1 MLRQTSWMTAAS
13 MRRQLADAPDDNRLK
28 STIMGDATHTA
39 KAAEAQPKRAFRLT
53 RPSNWGISTRSA
65 IVSASVV
72 FVALA
77 VAGVFLVL
85 VLDRSLLS
93 SVDDAAAGRVRD
105 IVAGLAFDKPSELDG
120 DLLTADQ
127 RVVAVQILD
136 ADGRVVAHSDSAP
149 DTPLIPVTSVGT
161 TMRTGIP
168 DNASADNDMRIS
180 GQTAD
185 TTTGRYTVLAAGGVE
200 PVEDTIET
208 VGVLLAVASPIVIG
222 VSAVASYH
230 LVKRSL
236 RSVEAI
242 RSRVADISASDLAER
257 VPVPQSRDEIA
268 ALAATMNEMLA
279 RVEAGHAAQRRFVGD
294 ASHELRSP
302 LATII
307 SALEVAQDYPEL
319 LDEELKN
326 GTLIPEAHRMQ
337 ALVEDLL
344 LLARADERGLTVRQD
359 LVYLDVIAEDD
370 AARLRREHGVHV
382 LTDLETVSVIGD
394 VNGISRLVRNL
405 LDNAVR
411 HAKSRIEIT
420 VAKRDGDV
428 MLTVGDD
435 GPGIPAADRRRVF
448 DRFVRIDT
456 DRSRQGGGSGLG
468 LAIVAEIVAAH
479 DGTVGIDER
488 PGGGTRVTVTLPA
501 GLS

>member
-1 MLRQTSWMTAAS
+1 
-13 MRRQLADAPDDNRLK
+13 MRRRHAGATVGNRLE
-28 STIMGDATHTA
+28 STIMGARA
-39 KAAEAQPKRAFRLT
+39 IAEAATPPNRTFGWM
-53 RPSNWGISTRSA
+53 RPSTWGISTRSA
-65 IVSASVV
+65 ILSATVV

-77 VAGVFLVL
+77 IAGAFLVV
-85 VLDRSLLS
+85 VLYRSLLA

-105 IVAGLAFDKPSELDG
+105 IVAGLAFDPPSELDG
-120 DLLTADQ
+120 ALLTTDQ
-127 RVVAVQILD
+127 RVVAVQII
-136 ADGRVVAHSDSAP
+136 DGDGKVVAHSDSAP
-149 DTPLIPVTSVGT
+149 DRPIIPVTSFGT

-168 DNASADNDMRIS
+168 DDESPDNDMRIS
-180 GQTAD
+180 GQVAD
-185 TTTGRYTVLAAGGVE
+185 TSTGRYTVLAGGGSESVE
-200 PVEDTIET
+200 AT
-208 VGVLLAVASPIVIG
+208 VGTIAVLLAVAAPIVIG
-222 VSAVASYH
+222 AAAVASYR
-230 LVKRSL
+230 LVKHSL

-268 ALAATMNEMLA
+268 ALATTMNEMLG
-279 RVEAGHAAQRRFVGD
+279 RVEAGHTAQRRFVGD

-319 LDEELKN
+319 LDDELKN

-344 LLARADERGLTVRQD
+344 LLARADEQGLTMRED
-359 LVYLDVIAEDD
+359 YVYLDVIAEGD
-370 AARLRREHGVHV
+370 AARVRRESGLDVH
-382 LTDLETVSVIGD
+382 TDLEEARLIGD
-394 VNGISRLVRNL
+394 VSGISRVLRNL

-420 VAKRDGDV
+420 VAARGEQV
-428 MLTVGDD
+428 VLTVGDD
-435 GPGIPAADRRRVF
+435 GPGIPAADRTRVF

-456 DRSRQGGGSGLG
+456 DRSREAGGTGLG

-479 DGTVGIDER
+479 RGTVGIDER
-488 PGGGTRVTVTLPA
+488 SGGGTRVTVTLPA
-501 GLS
+501 AG